1 MSGSGILK
9 AAYEGEKRKPGR
21 PPGPAKTTRRNIL
34 AAQKMFQQYAE
45 EAMLKIV
52 DIMRDDEADHAVRL
66 KAAND
71 LLNRAYGT
79 PVSTQVQHK
88 IIEDERDSPISAVA
102 LSSAGTK
109 ELLALAQALS
119 KYVEDKNNT
128 IDITPE
134 MPPDYPDK

>member
-9 AAYEGEKRKPGR
+9 AAYEGEKKKPGR

-52 DIMRDDEADHAVRL
+52 DIMRDEEADHAVRL

-71 LLNRAYGT
+71 LLSRAYGT
-79 PVSTQVQHK
+79 PVSTQIQHR
-88 IIEDERDSPISAVA
+88 IMEDERDSPISAVA

-119 KYVEDKNNT
+119 KYVEDKENT

-134 MPPDYPDK
+134 MPDDYPDK